1 MQNVRTLENSL
12 RDRNNDDA
20 NLVTIVARARN
31 DSTDSINVSS
41 KFIFVEKFF
50 VIYSQ
55 DIIEEHPSRV
65 EVSECTLQV
74 GCLIQQ
80 KFKQKL
86 TVLPIS
92 YV

>member
-12 RDRNNDDA
+12 RDRNSDDT

-41 KFIFVEKFF
+41 KFFFVEKFF
-50 VIYSQ
+50 VTYSQ
-55 DIIEEHPSRV
+55 DIIEEHSSRV

-74 GCLIQQ
+74 GCSERVETQAI
-80 KFKQKL
+80 
-86 TVLPIS
+86 T
-92 YV
+92 Y